1 MNALNPAAVVAAGS
15 RLVSRDL
22 QLVRELTGGQHAV
35 TLLVTDGTETYVIRA
50 FPRSSPAVVHEIEVL
65 GRLGPLGAMAP
76 RLIAH
81 GEEFGHPVIVTHAL
95 GGSHPDPALSPHEMA
110 EQLAVALAAIH
121 RLDGVGLR
129 PEPQEPPGTTGRL
142 AESAGEA
149 WRRIDLSERVLTH
162 FDFWCGN
169 ALWEAGRLT
178 GVVDWNG
185 ARWAPR
191 GVDVAWCRQDL
202 VLLGSSSAADAL
214 LHTYEEHS
222 GQRVLDIHEWG
233 ILAAERADPYVESWD
248 VNYHGIGRGD
258 VTAEVLRRRL
268 NHWIGELLR

>member
-1 MNALNPAAVVAAGS
+1 MNALNPAEVVAAGS
-15 RLVSRDL
+15 RLVERDL

-35 TLLVTDGTETYVIRA
+35 TLLVTDGTESYVVRA
-50 FPRSSPAVVHEIEVL
+50 FPHSSPAVVHEVEVL

-81 GEEFGHPVIVTHAL
+81 GEESDHPVIVTNAL

-110 EQLAVALAAIH
+110 EQLAIALAAIH

-142 AESAGEA
+142 AESAREA
-149 WRRIDLSERVLTH
+149 WCRIDLSERVLTH

-202 VLLGSSSAADAL
+202 VLLGSSSAADDFL
-214 LHTYEEHS
+214 QTYEKHS
-222 GQRVLDIHEWG
+222 GQRILDIRAWD
-233 ILAAERADPYVESWD
+233 ILAAERADPHVESWD

-258 VTAEVLRRRL
+258 VTAEVLRRRF
-268 NHWIGELLR
+268 NRWVDELLR